1 MRQYIKRRNISIT
14 KYNPADRNSL
24 GYFNVGDWTS
34 YSDIGKLYNNILLSK
49 EEYEKIE
56 LLYIQAV
63 ILTLTFFESK
73 SIKITHIF
81 KLSKKQDFIKNDD
94 LNLYKLFKDLD
105 VGKKIENIQ
114 LISNLVK
121 LRLREYIV
129 ELELIIDEKS
139 RSEILFGFDYNMY
152 LKTNKDVSFLIDKI
166 NGIGLFVNDS
176 SNSK

>member
-1 MRQYIKRRNISIT
+1 
-14 KYNPADRNSL
+14 
-24 GYFNVGDWTS
+24 
-34 YSDIGKLYNNILLSK
+34 
-49 EEYEKIE
+49 
-56 LLYIQAV
+56 
-63 ILTLTFFESK
+63 
-73 SIKITHIF
+73 
-81 KLSKKQDFIKNDD
+81 